1 MLGAWPD
8 TETLVL
14 AFAERERT
22 DQLLTK
28 SPSSSARA
36 PLAPAPR
43 AMREATAAAAT
54 TKRRGMITPTAA
66 RKDTASGS
74 ATFPRR
80 RRPGKVCRV
89 KRLDVR
95 PLGCD

>member
-80 RRPGKVCRV
+80 SSASARS
-89 KRLDVR
+89 DVIDI
-95 PLGCD
+95 PKELSATL